1 VTHFVALFALLIIG
15 LLGLAGLR
23 WCFGPHPRQP
33 QFRVRYMRLRL
44 HLRLYPGRGHASVFE
59 LWLRWGRFAAFRR
72 SARIRPSLSMWR
84 RMTCPLEYSVRLG
97 RAQYQHRLAVPL
109 EEHLL
114 IMAPPRTFKTAL
126 LASIVLHFPGP
137 VISTTTK
144 HDVFQLTSGIRS
156 RLGPVQVFNPQ
167 SIGAVPS
174 SFRWNPVAGCADPAT
189 AIRRADGFAHAVN
202 MAGAEDAS
210 FWTAKASDYLR
221 CLFHAA
227 ALAGGD
233 MRLVARWALGN
244 AEPAENIL
252 GRAGAG
258 QWAAELA
265 ELRSEAQKTA
275 ATIKM
280 VLSRALGFMTDP
292 ALARSVLPAGDG
304 GGVDIEAFLAESG
317 TLYLIAESEHD
328 DSPVAPLFA
337 AMTGEIHHV
346 AAQTGQ
352 AMAGGR
358 LDPPLL
364 MALDEIVQTCP
375 VPLPTWLADSG
386 GKGIQLIPVAHGE
399 AQLRTRWGKDG
410 AQVVLD
416 TCGVKV
422 WLPGITDTATLRM
435 ASELCG
441 QAAFTE
447 RIRYR
452 GGGQDGARQVWH
464 DVMTPDMVRQ
474 LPKRHALVIRGS
486 HAPVIAR
493 LHAAWK
499 DPAYKAARRAGAA
512 VAQITPASGPATWP
526 APAEPAPPASPGPQ
540 RWLRAVP
547 DLDAEAA
554 DESEPGNPPGTE
566 AADHPGVEGNDPP
579 EAEGGDPP
587 AYPWS

>member
-1 VTHFVALFALLIIG
+1 VTYFVLLICV
-15 LLGLAGLR
+15 LLLLAALR
-23 WCFGPHPRQP
+23 WCFGPHSHLPR
-33 QFRVRYMRLRL
+33 FRIRWMRMRL
-44 HLRLYPGRGHASVFE
+44 HLRLHPGRGHASMFE

-72 SARIRPSLSMWR
+72 SRRSRRSLPAWR
-84 RMTCPLEYSVRLG
+84 RALHPDTHSLLLG
-97 RAQYQHRLAVPL
+97 RAHYRHCLRVPV
-109 EEHLL
+109 EEHVVV
-114 IMAPPRTFKTAL
+114 MAPPRTGKTRL
-126 LASIVLHFPGP
+126 LAKIILRYPGP
-137 VISTTTK
+137 VVSTTTK

-156 RLGPVQVFNPQ
+156 RLGPVHVFNPQ
-167 SIGAVPS
+167 SVGGVPS
-174 SFRWNPVAGCADPAT
+174 SFRWNPVAGCQDPAT
-189 AIRRADGFAHAVN
+189 AIRRADGFAHAVT
-202 MAGAEDAS
+202 MAGAEDAT

-227 ALAGGD
+227 ACAGGD
-233 MRLVARWALGN
+233 MRLVARWALRS
-244 AEPAENIL
+244 AEPAEDIL
-252 GRAGAG
+252 DQAGAG
-258 QWAAELA
+258 QWADELA

-275 ATIKM
+275 ATVKM

-292 ALARSVLPAGDG
+292 ALARSVLPAGG
-304 GGVDIEAFLAESG
+304 HGGVDIEAFLAAAG

-337 AMTGEIHHV
+337 AMAGEVHYA
-346 AAQTGQ
+346 AAQAGQ
-352 AMAGGR
+352 AMGGGR

-375 VPLPTWLADSG
+375 VPLPAWLADSG

-422 WLPGITDTATLRM
+422 WLPGITDTATLKM

-447 RIRYR
+447 RVRSR
-452 GGGQDGARQVWH
+452 SSDGQRREDRRVWH

-474 LPKRHALVIRGS
+474 LPAGHGLVIRGS

-493 LHAAWK
+493 LGAAWK
-499 DPAYKAARRAGAA
+499 DHAYKAARRAGTAT
-512 VAQITPASGPATWP
+512 AQITPVPEPAAQPGPA
-526 APAEPAPPASPGPQ
+526 APARPALQ
-540 RWLRAVP
+540 RRLRAVP

-554 DESEPGNPPGTE
+554 G
-566 AADHPGVEGNDPP
+566 
-579 EAEGGDPP
+579 EAEGGEPP

>member
-1 VTHFVALFALLIIG
+1 VKHFELYFVLLMIG
-15 LLGLAGLR
+15 LLVLAAAR
-23 WCFGPHPRQP
+23 WCFGPHSHLPR
-33 QFRVRYMRLRL
+33 FRVRYLRLRL
-44 HLRLYPGRGHASVFE
+44 HLRLHPGRGHASVVE

-72 SARIRPSLSMWR
+72 SRRVRPSLSAWQR
-84 RMTCPLEYSVRLG
+84 LTDSRQHSVRLG
-97 RAQYQHRLAVPL
+97 RAQYRHQLAVPL

-114 IMAPPRTFKTAL
+114 IMAPPRTYKTAL
-126 LASIVLHFPGP
+126 LAAIVLHFPGP
-137 VISTTTK
+137 VVSTTTK

-156 RLGPVQVFNPQ
+156 RVGPVHVFNPQ
-167 SIGAVPS
+167 RVGGVPS
-174 SFRWNPVAGCADPAT
+174 TFRWNPVHGCQNPAT

-202 MAGAEDAS
+202 MAGTEDAS

-221 CLFHAA
+221 CLFCAA
-227 ALAGGD
+227 ACAGGD
-233 MRLVARWALGN
+233 MRLVARWALGS
-244 AEPAENIL
+244 AEPAEDIL
-252 GRAGAG
+252 DQAGAD

-265 ELRSEAQKTA
+265 ELRGEAQKTA

-292 ALARSVLPAGDG
+292 ALARSVLPAGG
-304 GGVDIEAFLAESG
+304 AGVDIEAFLAEAG

-337 AMTGEIHHV
+337 AMAGEIHYV
-346 AAQTGQ
+346 AAQAGQ

-375 VPLPTWLADSG
+375 VPLPAWLADSG

-416 TCGVKV
+416 TCGVKA
-422 WLPGITDTATLRM
+422 WLPGITDTATLKM

-441 QAAFTE
+441 QAAFTDRVRFTGRSEQRGE
-447 RIRYR
+447 RRRI
-452 GGGQDGARQVWH
+452 WH

-474 LPKRHALVIRGS
+474 LPAGHGLVIRGR

-493 LHAAWK
+493 LGAAWK
-499 DPAYKAARRAGAA
+499 DSAYKAARRAGAA
-512 VAQITPASGPATWP
+512 TARITPAAGPAAQP
-526 APAEPAPPASPGPQ
+526 GSAAPARPAAP
-540 RWLRAVP
+540 RRLRAVP
-547 DLDAEAA
+547 DLDVEAA
-554 DESEPGNPPGTE
+554 GE
-566 AADHPGVEGNDPP
+566 AR
-579 EAEGGDPP
+579 GDDSP
-587 AYPWS
+587 AFPWS

>member
-1 VTHFVALFALLIIG
+1 VKDFILLMSG
-15 LLGLAGLR
+15 VLMLAMLS
-23 WCFGPHPRQP
+23 WCFGPHSHLPH
-33 QFRVRYMRLRL
+33 FRVRYLRLRL
-44 HLRLYPGRGHASVFE
+44 HLRLHPGRGHATVYE

-72 SARIRPSLSMWR
+72 SRRVRPSLSAWQ
-84 RMTCPLEYSVRLG
+84 RMTSPRQHSVRLG
-97 RAQYQHRLAVPL
+97 RAQYRHQLAVPL

-114 IMAPPRTFKTAL
+114 IKAPPRSWKTAL
-126 LASIVLHFPGP
+126 LASIVLRFPGP
-137 VISTTTK
+137 VLSTTTK

-156 RLGPVQVFNPQ
+156 RLGPVHVFNPQ
-167 SIGAVPS
+167 SVGGVPS
-174 SFRWNPVAGCADPAT
+174 TFRWNPVAGCQDPAT
-189 AIRRADGFAHAVN
+189 AIRRADGFAHAVS
-202 MAGAEDAS
+202 MAGTEDAS

-227 ALAGGD
+227 AHADGD
-233 MRLVARWALGN
+233 MRLVARWALGS
-244 AEPAENIL
+244 AEPAEDIL
-252 GRAGAG
+252 DQAGAD

-265 ELRSEAQKTA
+265 ELRGEAQKTA

-292 ALARSVLPAGDG
+292 ALARSVLPGSG
-304 GGVDIEAFLAESG
+304 GSGVDIAAFLADSG
-317 TLYLIAESEHD
+317 TLYLIAESEHN

-337 AMTGEIHHV
+337 AMAGEIHYT
-346 AAQTGQ
+346 AAQAGQ
-352 AMAGGR
+352 AMPGGR

-375 VPLPTWLADSG
+375 VPLPSWLADSG

-410 AQVVLD
+410 AQVILD

-422 WLPGITDTATLRM
+422 WLPGITDTVTLKM

-447 RIRYR
+447 RVRIRGSR
-452 GGGQDGARQVWH
+452 DEHRRIWH

-474 LPKRHALVIRGS
+474 LPTGHALVIRGS

-493 LHAAWK
+493 LCVAWK

-512 VAQITPASGPATWP
+512 VTRLAP
-526 APAEPAPPASPGPQ
+526 APDPTATPVRPVAP
-540 RWLRAVP
+540 RRLRIVP
-547 DLDAEAA
+547 DLDVEAA
-554 DESEPGNPPGTE
+554 GE
-566 AADHPGVEGNDPP
+566 ARAD
-579 EAEGGDPP
+579 DPP